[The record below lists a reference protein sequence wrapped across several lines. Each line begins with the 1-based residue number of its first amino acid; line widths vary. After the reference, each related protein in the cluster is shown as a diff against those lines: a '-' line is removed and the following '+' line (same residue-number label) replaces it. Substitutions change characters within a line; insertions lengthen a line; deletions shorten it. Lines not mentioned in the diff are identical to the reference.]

1 MSTYTTISLPNG
13 LHRHLTSF
21 LEHHPELG
29 YGSIAEFVK
38 EAIRLRLQEMR
49 EEAQQV
55 ALDKLR
61 QVQTPD
67 WRTRWERYRDSA
79 RPYSSSPL

>member
-1 MSTYTTISLPNG
+1 MSTYTTVSLPRA

-21 LEHHPELG
+21 LERNPELG
-29 YGSIAEFVK
+29 YGSIAEFAK
-38 EAIRLRLQEMR
+38 EAIRLRVEDMR
-49 EEAQQV
+49 EEARQV

-67 WRTRWERYRDSA
+67 WRTRWERYRGSA
-79 RPYSSSPL
+79 LR

>member
-1 MSTYTTISLPNG
+1 MSMSPYTPVSLPKD

-21 LEHHPELG
+21 LEHNPELG
-29 YGSIAEFVK
+29 YGSIAEFAK
-38 EAIRLRLQEMR
+38 EAIRLRVEEMR

-61 QVQTPD
+61 QARTPD

-79 RPYSSSPL
+79 RR